1 MPIAN
6 STVNHT
12 PAHCQITT
20 HTHTRASRQDGD
32 GVGRME
38 RVQHLRDGIIILD
51 TWPTHVQYTQHLVYI
66 PTYCPYCRSMG
77 HRAQWLFFLPRKASK
92 PAVCACVRA
101 CVLCAPAPKV
111 WHLFDFDP
119 AYP

>member
-1 MPIAN
+1 
-6 STVNHT
+6 
-12 PAHCQITT
+12 
-20 HTHTRASRQDGD
+20 
-32 GVGRME
+32 ME

-51 TWPTHVQYTQHLVYI
+51 TWPTHVQYTQHLVYTSTV
-66 PTYCPYCRSMG
+66 PTVGARGTEHSG
-77 HRAQWLFFLPRKASK
+77 FFFLPRKASK
-92 PAVCACVRA
+92 PAVCACVRV